1 MRTTAISVL
10 GSLRTSSPVIAVA
23 VLYFHWQF
31 GFRDLGVTV
40 EIGGL
45 DTPTSH
51 LPRTVGIFFDL
62 SLRWLESSGTVHHT
76 NCARQGGKNIIA

>member
-1 MRTTAISVL
+1 MCSIGISPHYC
-10 GSLRTSSPVIAVA
+10 SPVIAVA

-31 GFRDLGVTV
+31 GLRDLGATV

-51 LPRTVGIFFDL
+51 LPRIEGISFDL
-62 SLRWLESSGTVHHT
+62 SLRWLESSGTVHYT
-76 NCARQGGKNIIA
+76 NCARQGGKNITA